1 MVEIRNHNFG
11 WHQFPEVLPFSFSS
25 TPPLSSVTKAR
36 HNLLTGIMEL
46 LIINVIFSSFP
57 KIYSELSSAGG
68 TRHISQSNLPQKL
81 PVSFRWTGVKRRRQR
96 LILQAEIIPGILP
109 AHCIHVLHVLL
120 EPLWIPL
127 LRQRSW
133 YPTRT
138 LLSCD
143 VCKHTMHY
151 TVFYPC
157 LHSARLT
164 KRSSVCYNI
173 TFIVCVF
180 FLIRF
185 LISWSK
191 RFRFYEK
198 SMDLFCWRSTRVMV
212 DHWILE
218 AKCDSFGN

>member
-1 MVEIRNHNFG
+1 MLRLIYPSIRHHTLSYPYCQMPTHRPKDVNHSLLHFSFYPCRHMVEIRNHNFG

-109 AHCIHVLHVLL
+109 ANCIHVLHILL
-120 EPLWIPL
+120 VPLWIPL
-127 LRQRSW
+127 LRQRFW

-143 VCKHTMHY
+143 VCKHTMYY

-157 LHSARLT
+157 LHSARL
-164 KRSSVCYNI
+164 SVPLYVI
-173 TFIVCVF
+173 MLHSLSVYF
-180 FLIRF
+180 F
-185 LISWSK
+185 
-191 RFRFYEK
+191 
-198 SMDLFCWRSTRVMV
+198 
-212 DHWILE
+212 
-218 AKCDSFGN
+218 

>member
-1 MVEIRNHNFG
+1 MPTHRPKDVNHSLLHFSFYPCRHMVEIRNHNFG

-109 AHCIHVLHVLL
+109 AHCIHVLHILL

-127 LRQRSW
+127 LVPQAEILVSYKDTLILRCMQA
-133 YPTRT
+133 YHVLHC
-138 LLSCD
+138 LLSLLALC
-143 VCKHTMHY
+143 
-151 TVFYPC
+151 
-157 LHSARLT
+157 
-164 KRSSVCYNI
+164 
-173 TFIVCVF
+173 
-180 FLIRF
+180 
-185 LISWSK
+185 
-191 RFRFYEK
+191 
-198 SMDLFCWRSTRVMV
+198 
-212 DHWILE
+212 
-218 AKCDSFGN
+218 